1 MVYLSPAI
9 STLSV
14 LARVLCYDKRKQRR
28 SMVQK
33 KLSPTEYQILVEEA
47 PIMIWRSDATAQCD
61 YFNERWLQ
69 FRGRSLEQE
78 RGNQWTEGVHPE
90 DLQRCVATYLNAFR
104 NREPFEMQYRLR
116 RHDGA
121 YRWILDRGAPFFSK
135 DREFQGYI
143 GSCIDITESVEA
155 QRVLDEAREQELSN
169 LRRLLP
175 ICMMCRK
182 IQKTDGEWVQLERYL
197 EDVSRA
203 EFTHGLCP
211 TCNSFYRKRYNVPT
225 P

>member
-1 MVYLSPAI
+1 
-9 STLSV
+9 
-14 LARVLCYDKRKQRR
+14 
-28 SMVQK
+28 MVQK
-33 KLSPTEYQILVEEA
+33 QLSPTEYQILVEEA
-47 PIMIWRSDATAQCD
+47 PIMIWRSNATAECD
-61 YFNERWLQ
+61 YFNERWLR

-78 RGNQWTEGVHPE
+78 CGNQWTEGVHPE
-90 DLQRCVATYLNAFR
+90 DRERCVAIYLNAFR

-121 YRWILDRGAPFFSK
+121 YRWILDRGAPFF
-135 DREFQGYI
+135 REGRHFQGYI

-155 QRVLDEAREQELSN
+155 QRVLDEARERELAN

-203 EFTHGLCP
+203 EFSHGLCP
-211 TCNSFYRKRYNVPT
+211 ACNQLYRAQYNVPA